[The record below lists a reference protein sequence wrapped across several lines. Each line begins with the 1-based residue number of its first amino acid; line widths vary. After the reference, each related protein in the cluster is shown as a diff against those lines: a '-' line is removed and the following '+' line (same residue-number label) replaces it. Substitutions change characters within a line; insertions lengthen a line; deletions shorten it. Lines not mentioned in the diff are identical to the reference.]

1 MQNIELAVVSQRV
14 DFAPREAIAKDL
26 TVLRRSSSARKL
38 FASRVVVQQN
48 ANVLDGPR
56 QEPARALVGAGRYSR
71 PAGSQ
76 NAPSY

>member
-26 TVLRRSSSARKL
+26 TVLRSSSARKL